1 MTPEEMRIKLR
12 QKLDEKKKKASAT
25 PEVASGVT
33 EVLDD
38 DLIAEEVAE
47 LDSELSDVTDLTKS
61 LVVSEKTTSTESSD
75 DVEKLLNNEV
85 FEKLANNDEIKKI
98 VENVSKNSELM
109 DFISEEVKNPDVM
122 NAILK
127 NVCNNTSI
135 FKDDLLKNPEIIK
148 CASDPKM
155 IKEALNLLKNNPGF
169 FNNMKM

>member
-25 PEVASGVT
+25 PEVSSGVT

-47 LDSELSDVTDLTKS
+47 LDSELSKVTQS
-61 LVVSEKTTSTESSD
+61 LVVSDKTSTESSD

-127 NVCNNTSI
+127 NVSNNTSI